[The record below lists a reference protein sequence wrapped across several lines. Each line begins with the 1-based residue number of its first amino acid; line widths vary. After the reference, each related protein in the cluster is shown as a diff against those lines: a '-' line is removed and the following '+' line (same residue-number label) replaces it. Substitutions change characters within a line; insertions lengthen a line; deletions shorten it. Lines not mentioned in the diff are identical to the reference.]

1 MTDHSLGDIVDFSDA
16 SQMTKPPSNQIAEFE
31 KWNCGNN
38 TEINSNFYVKEIK
51 IPENCS
57 IPISIAFD
65 EKDNKVWFIGTKNG
79 TLFEYN
85 PLNQTFNSY
94 KIPIW
99 FSRDLPIGNSWS
111 WDLTLDNSGNNIWFT
126 DEKLNSIW
134 RFDKNSKEFD
144 QFIVPFYST
153 SYSTSY
159 PVSIDFIDDK
169 NLYLVG
175 IRSLSLWHG
184 NVDEMTNGTSEGF
197 TEIPIPLN
205 DLFTG
210 IPEYQIGLGALAIDK
225 AKKNIWITALAF
237 DKKGVLIKYDIM
249 NKKFNFYELP
259 DSFRSPTGITLDS
272 NDTIWITDH
281 ATSSFY
287 EIPPP
292 KTTGK
297 LTASDMEHIVTS
309 PLSSRIYGIEISDV
323 SNKSINDYQNS
334 LPYWIK
340 AFNDGTV
347 FTNEHVGNKIARYFS
362 DNDTMVE
369 YWIPSQNIVYSRCD
383 PNITDLKC
391 GYSNALQFDVEPIL
405 SHNIN
410 NHSSRIWFTEQSE
423 NKIGY
428 VDLKKPIPISLTVSP
443 SHLNIHNK
451 NNNETF
457 RLDIKINPNYVRS
470 NDSSTQS
477 FSYNNDI
484 LTLKPVI
491 SSTFT
496 PNGDL
501 HGLKATIK
509 PEILYINPN
518 LNFKNSNTT
527 SIGFSILLK
536 PITSIPPGNYNL
548 MVGVESH
555 YFTIMKKLKL
565 SVIN

>member
-1 MTDHSLGDIVDFSDA
+1 
-16 SQMTKPPSNQIAEFE
+16 
-31 KWNCGNN
+31 
-38 TEINSNFYVKEIK
+38 
-51 IPENCS
+51 
-57 IPISIAFD
+57 
-65 EKDNKVWFIGTKNG
+65 
-79 TLFEYN
+79 
-85 PLNQTFNSY
+85 
-94 KIPIW
+94 
-99 FSRDLPIGNSWS
+99 
-111 WDLTLDNSGNNIWFT
+111 
-126 DEKLNSIW
+126 
-134 RFDKNSKEFD
+134 
-144 QFIVPFYST
+144 
-153 SYSTSY
+153 
-159 PVSIDFIDDK
+159 
-169 NLYLVG
+169 
-175 IRSLSLWHG
+175 
-184 NVDEMTNGTSEGF
+184 
-197 TEIPIPLN
+197 
-205 DLFTG
+205 
-210 IPEYQIGLGALAIDK
+210 
-225 AKKNIWITALAF
+225 
-237 DKKGVLIKYDIM
+237 
-249 NKKFNFYELP
+249 
-259 DSFRSPTGITLDS
+259 
-272 NDTIWITDH
+272 
-281 ATSSFY
+281 
-287 EIPPP
+287 
-292 KTTGK
+292 
-297 LTASDMEHIVTS
+297 
-309 PLSSRIYGIEISDV
+309 SRIYGIEISNV
-323 SNKSINDYQNS
+323 SNKSINNYQNS

-383 PNITDLKC
+383 PNLTNLKC
-391 GYSNALQFDVEPIL
+391 GYSNALQFDVEPIS

-470 NDSSTQS
+470 NDSSIRS

-501 HGLKATIK
+501 QGLKATIK

-518 LNFKNSNTT
+518 LNFTDSNTT

-536 PITSIPPGNYNL
+536 PVSFIPPGNYNL

-555 YFTIMKKLKL
+555 DFTIMKKLKL